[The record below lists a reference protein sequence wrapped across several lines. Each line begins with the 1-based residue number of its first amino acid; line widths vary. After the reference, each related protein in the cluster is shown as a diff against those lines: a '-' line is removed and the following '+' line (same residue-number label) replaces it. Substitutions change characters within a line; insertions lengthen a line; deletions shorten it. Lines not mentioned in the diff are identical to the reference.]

1 MFEIELPHR
10 STFGFK
16 DELSS
21 EEKLT
26 FLSNRLKQ
34 AQKILKESV
43 EGDNDLMIIETQ
55 SNHGICTLDNVPIS
69 TMTESSN
76 TGALN
81 KSASQVSNSPMK
93 NASPRTQIVLTE
105 HIQVSKCQ
113 QKDEVM

>member
-26 FLSNRLKQ
+26 SLSNRLKH

-43 EGDNDLMIIETQ
+43 EDDNDLMIIETQ
-55 SNHGICTLDNVPIS
+55 SNHGICTLDNVPNA

-76 TGALN
+76 ADTLN
-81 KSASQVSNSPMK
+81 KSAAQVSYSPMK
-93 NASPRTQIVLTE
+93 NASPRSPIVVTE
-105 HIQVSKCQ
+105 LIQVSKCQ
-113 QKDEVM
+113 QKDEVT